1 MLEVP
6 LFVNLNDHYLND
18 LIETNN
24 NLKDEIKKL
33 SKNIRTMKA
42 SHPKNLLKLDKLNE
56 ELDELRLLQRVPTGL
71 KEL

>member
-6 LFVNLNDHYLND
+6 LFVDLGDQHLNN
-18 LIETNN
+18 LIETNDE
-24 NLKDEIKKL
+24 LKDEIKKFA
-33 SKNIRTMKA
+33 KNIRTMKA
-42 SHPKNLLKLDKLNE
+42 GHPTNERKLDNLKE